1 VTEPNSSRRS
11 WLVPVLVLVGAVALV
26 LAGSVLTLSRY
37 QPLSTTAD
45 SAVVG
50 AREPTSTLAYA
61 GKRVQVVQYVDH
73 ATMRYS
79 FVLHNAGPV
88 GVTVTGL
95 DMRSGPGLLV
105 HMTGYAVGGR
115 TIAEAAAPQERFHSF
130 GLGNG
135 ADRVVTLT
143 LEFVNCQRISARA
156 GTNVE
161 HVTVRYRGFGFVPRS
176 QDIRLPDLLRIGS
189 PANDE
194 RCPHV
199 TAGSRPPG

>member
-1 VTEPNSSRRS
+1 MLAIFGV
-11 WLVPVLVLVGAVALV
+11 VALV
-26 LAGSVLTLSRY
+26 LAGCVLTLSRY
-37 QPLSTTAD
+37 QPLSPTTD

-50 AREPTSTLAYA
+50 ATEATSTLLYA
-61 GKRVQVVQYVDH
+61 GKRVKVVQYVDH
-73 ATMRYS
+73 KTMRYS
-79 FVLHNAGPV
+79 FVLHNSGPV

-105 HMTGYAVGGR
+105 RMTGYAVGGSR
-115 TIAEAAAPQERFHSF
+115 IVDPAPPNARFHSF
-130 GLGNG
+130 ALGSG

-161 HVTVRYRGFGFVPRS
+161 HVTVRYRGFGLVPRS
-176 QDIRLPDLLRIGS
+176 QAVRLPDLLRIGS
-189 PANDE
+189 PADDE

>member
-1 VTEPNSSRRS
+1 MTEPSPSRRS
-11 WLVPVLVLVGAVALV
+11 WLVPVLAIVGVLALV

-37 QPLSTTAD
+37 QPLSTTSD

-50 AREPTSTLAYA
+50 ATDATATLAYA
-61 GKRVQVVQYVDH
+61 GKRVKVVQYVDH
-73 ATMRYS
+73 KTMRYS

-88 GVTVTGL
+88 GVTVTGF

-105 HMTGYAVGGR
+105 RMTGYAVGGR
-115 TIAEAAAPQERFHSF
+115 TISQTPAPKARFHSF
-130 GLGNG
+130 ALGKG

-143 LEFVNCQRISARA
+143 IEFVNCQRISARA

-161 HVTVRYRGFGFVPRS
+161 HVTVHYRGFGLVPRS
-176 QDIRLPDLLRIGS
+176 QEVRFPDLLRIGS
-189 PANDE
+189 PADDE

-199 TAGSRPPG
+199 TANSRPPG